1 MFFFKKIFSFLF
13 FVYYNLYAFSAAPPA
28 PGLGPNVR
36 MEVALNVPI
45 NAIGGVPFWYANLVA
60 NPPAPGALPP
70 PVPVLPAAGVNVAPG
85 GGPANLGAAP
95 AQIDVDSDTVAV
107 DKFISYCHNA
117 SLGEFDPAAAAAAAA
132 AAVPG
137 AAAAV
142 VAAAAVPAVVT
153 GLQMNALINRL
164 REFYSTNINDF
175 KNVITTATLNSA
187 DVRHLSLAAITV
199 ISRNTLPPAPPTYD
213 YRSFFFARIFR
224 SSQIQLPAGLMCAR
238 RLPNIFFHAFGQN
251 FPGGGSLAVSN
262 NIFHWCIRQQGHPNQ
277 AHTEGAFEEFLHTV
291 KADPFQNQIRFNAFC
306 AAANVLAFIVHF
318 KNESRICEMCKGMY
332 PTNISQHLRD
342 LLLGPGMVAPLIY
355 PNRTKGI
362 YVQHAI
368 RRKNIVLFP
377 AEFVILPTVIPT
389 PNVGG
394 AMPMV
399 RIVFIIGYGFKNVDI
414 FE

>member
-1 MFFFKKIFSFLF
+1 MFFVKKILSFLF
-13 FVYYNLYAFSAAPPA
+13 FVCYNLYAFSVAPAPAAPA
-28 PGLGPNVR
+28 AVLGPNVR
-36 MEVALNVPI
+36 MEAALNVPI

-60 NPPAPGALPP
+60 NPPVPGAPP
-70 PVPVLPAAGVNVAPG
+70 PAVPVLPPAGVNA
-85 GGPANLGAAP
+85 GPFGAVP
-95 AQIDVDSDTVAV
+95 AQIGVHSDTVAV

-117 SLGEFDPAAAAAAAA
+117 SLGDFDPAAAAAA
-132 AAVPG
+132 PG
-137 AAAAV
+137 A
-142 VAAAAVPAVVT
+142 P
-153 GLQMNALINRL
+153 GPLMNALINRL
-164 REFYSTNINDF
+164 REFYSTNIDDF
-175 KNVITTATLNSA
+175 RNVITTATLNPA

-199 ISRNTLPPAPPTYD
+199 ISRNAVPPAAATYD

-224 SSQIQLPAGLMCAR
+224 SSQTQLPAGLMCAR

-251 FPGGGSLAVSN
+251 FPGGGSLACSN

-306 AAANVLAFIVHF
+306 VPVNVVAFIVHF

-342 LLLGPGMVAPLIY
+342 LLLGPGMVAPLVY
-355 PNRTKGI
+355 PDGTKGI

-377 AEFVILPTVIPT
+377 ANFVTLPAAIPT

-394 AMPMV
+394 ASPMV